1 MDRGRK
7 YQSAYLGSVKRLTV
21 PPGHNGNP
29 VLQAAKVGCG
39 GGRCGPG
46 NRPPRRLRLRP
57 HRARQLPVRHFGQEH
72 SPVGARQRLRAAY
85 PRPGPPASPSAPASR
100 VGLGALRWNQS
111 LARDAL
117 TEELLDAAANTLLID
132 WKEQAPVD

>member
-1 MDRGRK
+1 MWPRE
-7 YQSAYLGSVKRLTV
+7 SATSAPPITAASSEATPGLTLRSAKH
-21 PPGHNGNP
+21 PPVSAG
-29 VLQAAKVGCG
+29 
-39 GGRCGPG
+39 
-46 NRPPRRLRLRP
+46 
-57 HRARQLPVRHFGQEH
+57 
-72 SPVGARQRLRAAY
+72 QRLRAAY